1 MNLDDVLV
9 HEYNYDGRDD
19 GLNAYEGPV
28 LRTSEAAVMALTLT
42 MDGSQMKASK
52 LSETSSERMST
63 PHQTLPW
70 ACLSGGSH
78 AARRV

>member
-1 MNLDDVLV
+1 MILTNDDE
-9 HEYNYDGRDD
+9 EYNNDSD
-19 GLNAYEGPV
+19 

-78 AARRV
+78 VARRV